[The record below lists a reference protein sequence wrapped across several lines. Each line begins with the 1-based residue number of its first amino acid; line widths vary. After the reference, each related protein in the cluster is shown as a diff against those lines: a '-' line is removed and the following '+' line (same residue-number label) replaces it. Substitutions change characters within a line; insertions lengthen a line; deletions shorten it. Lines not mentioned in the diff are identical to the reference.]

1 MLEASNVYLPLDAAL
16 PSCAGMAQAELAHA
30 LGIRYADITSWKFS
44 KLSVDARR
52 KNDVHFTASFIFEVA
67 DPEIEEALAGKRTK
81 TKIQVKRYIPYAG
94 YKIAE
99 WQGDDARPVVVG
111 MGPAGLFA
119 AWALA
124 KSGAC
129 PIVLERGEDVDAR
142 MASVEAFNG
151 GGALNPESNV
161 QFGEG
166 GAGTFSDGKLTTN
179 IKNPRCRD
187 VLNIFAQAGAPE
199 EILWEGK
206 PHIGTDRLVGVV
218 KAMREQIIAW
228 GGEVRFGARFEGM
241 EFEGGRVVAIR
252 GSQRTDEGR
261 EKFEIHASDVVLAC
275 GHSARDVFDRVRNAG
290 LFMERKPFAVGV
302 RIEHPQK
309 LIDKAQYGPAAG
321 HPALGAADYKMAV
334 HLRNGRSVY
343 TFCMCPGGEVVAS
356 ASELGGVVVN
366 GASRHARNGRN
377 ANAALLVNVEDS
389 DLRGDDVLAGVKLQ
403 RRIETAAYRAAGETY
418 KAPAQRVG
426 NFMASAGR
434 YNRGDGEH
442 RARIEVGPTYA
453 LGVEWVDLNKV
464 LPPFV
469 TRALHAAI
477 PMFNGRIRGFSDP
490 NAVLTA
496 PETRS
501 SSPVR
506 IVRDK
511 ATCQALFSQTT
522 DGGLRI
528 SDQIAA
534 AKRTEYGAPIA
545 GGMYPCGEGAG
556 YAGGIM
562 SAAVDGLRVAEAIIA
577 AHAE

>member
-1 MLEASNVYLPLDAAL
+1 
-16 PSCAGMAQAELAHA
+16 
-30 LGIRYADITSWKFS
+30 
-44 KLSVDARR
+44 
-52 KNDVHFTASFIFEVA
+52 
-67 DPEIEEALAGKRTK
+67 
-81 TKIQVKRYIPYAG
+81 
-94 YKIAE
+94 
-99 WQGDDARPVVVG
+99 

-124 KSGAC
+124 KSGAA

-142 MASVEAFNG
+142 MASVDAFKE

-187 VLNIFAQAGAPE
+187 VLHIFAQAGAPE

-206 PHIGTDRLVGVV
+206 PHIGTDKLVGVV
-218 KAMREQIIAW
+218 KTMREQIVAW

-241 EFEGGRVVAIR
+241 EFEGGRIVAVR
-252 GSQRTDEGR
+252 GSQRQEDGTR
-261 EKFEIHASDVVLAC
+261 EKFVLPACDVVLAC

-290 LFMERKPFAVGV
+290 LLMERKPFAVGV

-309 LIDKAQYGPAAG
+309 LIDKAQYGNAAG

-334 HLRNGRSVY
+334 HLRNDRSVY
-343 TFCMCPGGEVVAS
+343 TFCMCPGGEVMCS

-377 ANAALLVNVEDS
+377 ANAALLVNVEDR

-403 RRIETAAYRAAGETY
+403 RRMETAAYRAAGESY

-426 NFMASAGR
+426 DFMASAGKF
-434 YNRGDGEH
+434 NRSQSEH
-442 RARIEVGPTYA
+442 RSRLEVEPTYA
-453 LGVEWVDLNKV
+453 RGVEWVDLNQV

-469 TRALHAAI
+469 ARSLHAAI
-477 PMFNGRIRGFSDP
+477 PLFNGRIRGFSDP
-490 NAVLTA
+490 NAVLTGV
-496 PETRS
+496 ETRS

-511 ATCQALFSQTT
+511 ATCQALFSQTS
-522 DGGLRI
+522 DCGLKI
-528 SDQIAA
+528 ADESAGVAA
-534 AKRTEYGAPIA
+534 ASRTAEGEPIA
-545 GGMYPCGEGAG
+545 GGFYPCGEGAG

-577 AHAE
+577 SYE

>member
-30 LGIRYADITSWKFS
+30 LGIRYADITSWRFS

-81 TKIQVKRYIPYAG
+81 TKIQVKRYVPYAG
-94 YKIAE
+94 YRVAE
-99 WQGDDARPVVVG
+99 WQGGEARPVVVG

-142 MASVEAFNG
+142 MATVEAFNE
-151 GGALNPESNV
+151 GGALNSESNV

-179 IKNPRCRD
+179 IKNPRCSD
-187 VLNIFAQAGAPE
+187 VLHIFAQAGAPE

-206 PHIGTDRLVGVV
+206 PHIGTDKLVAVV
-218 KAMREQIIAW
+218 KAMRKQIIAW

-241 EFEGGRVVAIR
+241 EFDGGRVVAVR
-252 GSQRTDEGR
+252 GSQRTAEGR
-261 EKFEIHASDVVLAC
+261 EKFVLPASDVVLAC

-403 RRIETAAYRAAGETY
+403 RRIETAAFRAAGEGY

-434 YNRGDGEH
+434 YNRGDSEH
-442 RARIEVGPTYA
+442 QARIEVGPTYA
-453 LGVEWVDLNKV
+453 RGVEWVDLNKV

-477 PMFNGRIRGFSDP
+477 PMFNGSIRGFSDP

-522 DGGLRI
+522 EGGLKV
-528 SDQIAA
+528 SDQAA
-534 AKRTEYGAPIA
+534 VAKRTESGDPIA
-545 GGMYPCGEGAG
+545 GGFYPCGEGAG

-577 AHAE
+577 SYE